1 MRRCIAP
8 NIGISAR
15 LTQASVSSSN
25 ASTTRNGSTLLSAMC
40 HRRSSSKMG
49 ASCNDVAAL
58 LLNLGA
64 LPPNPRDLP
73 HYPPEWLVLGGT
85 GYARP
90 RAIPAPESALGLHLC
105 VALSS
110 AQVLPGWTTS
120 TSPCNDF
127 SANGD
132 YPLNFVSH
140 SKGSLHQPE
149 TEEQSAVGHVAGL
162 RRYTEQDQA
171 VGWR

>member
-1 MRRCIAP
+1 MTWLRAFSIWGRCPQSPEIYRV
-8 NIGISAR
+8 IR
-15 LTQASVSSSN
+15 Q
-25 ASTTRNGSTLLSAMC
+25 NGWSF
-40 HRRSSSKMG
+40 
-49 ASCNDVAAL
+49 
-58 LLNLGA
+58 
-64 LPPNPRDLP
+64 
-73 HYPPEWLVLGGT
+73 WGT

-90 RAIPAPESALGLHLC
+90 HAIPAAESALGSHLC

-140 SKGSLHQPE
+140 PRGSL
-149 TEEQSAVGHVAGL
+149 QSFRVFAHGRQARKAGDGPSAGGFAWINGNPMRL
-162 RRYTEQDQA
+162 
-171 VGWR
+171 

>member
-1 MRRCIAP
+1 MTWLRAFSIWGRCPQSPEIYRV
-8 NIGISAR
+8 IR
-15 LTQASVSSSN
+15 Q
-25 ASTTRNGSTLLSAMC
+25 NGWSF
-40 HRRSSSKMG
+40 
-49 ASCNDVAAL
+49 
-58 LLNLGA
+58 
-64 LPPNPRDLP
+64 
-73 HYPPEWLVLGGT
+73 GGT

-90 RAIPAPESALGLHLC
+90 HAIPAAESALGSHLC

-140 SKGSLHQPE
+140 PRGSLQVWNGARMRGE
-149 TEEQSAVGHVAGL
+149 LWSMRVN
-162 RRYTEQDQA
+162 D
-171 VGWR
+171 

>member
-1 MRRCIAP
+1 MTWLRAFSIWGRCPQSPEIYRV
-8 NIGISAR
+8 IR
-15 LTQASVSSSN
+15 Q
-25 ASTTRNGSTLLSAMC
+25 NGWSF
-40 HRRSSSKMG
+40 
-49 ASCNDVAAL
+49 
-58 LLNLGA
+58 
-64 LPPNPRDLP
+64 
-73 HYPPEWLVLGGT
+73 WGT

-90 RAIPAPESALGLHLC
+90 HAIPAAESALGSHLC

-140 SKGSLHQPE
+140 PRGSLQLLPRGLE
-149 TEEQSAVGHVAGL
+149 VKNLMVGSRV
-162 RRYTEQDQA
+162 R
-171 VGWR
+171 

>member
-1 MRRCIAP
+1 MTWLRAFSTWGRCPQSPEIYRV
-8 NIGISAR
+8 IR
-15 LTQASVSSSN
+15 Q
-25 ASTTRNGSTLLSAMC
+25 NGWSF
-40 HRRSSSKMG
+40 
-49 ASCNDVAAL
+49 
-58 LLNLGA
+58 
-64 LPPNPRDLP
+64 
-73 HYPPEWLVLGGT
+73 WGT

-90 RAIPAPESALGLHLC
+90 HAIPAAESALGSHLC

-140 SKGSLHQPE
+140 SRGSLQIYPLP
-149 TEEQSAVGHVAGL
+149 SRA
-162 RRYTEQDQA
+162 RSRYQTLPILFYSGRDA
-171 VGWR
+171 FHRPGDL

>member
-1 MRRCIAP
+1 
-8 NIGISAR
+8 
-15 LTQASVSSSN
+15 
-25 ASTTRNGSTLLSAMC
+25 
-40 HRRSSSKMG
+40 MG

-140 SKGSLHQPE
+140 SKGSLHIDSLPSLFPPSGEGLTFDSFRVDQSGRLSILYWNSETRTVDFATAAPVPE
-149 TEEQSAVGHVAGL
+149 PAAIVLAAIGLCAILGTRL
-162 RRYTEQDQA
+162 RRLH
-171 VGWR
+171 

>member
-1 MRRCIAP
+1 
-8 NIGISAR
+8 
-15 LTQASVSSSN
+15 
-25 ASTTRNGSTLLSAMC
+25 
-40 HRRSSSKMG
+40 MG

>member
-1 MRRCIAP
+1 
-8 NIGISAR
+8 
-15 LTQASVSSSN
+15 
-25 ASTTRNGSTLLSAMC
+25 
-40 HRRSSSKMG
+40 MG

-140 SKGSLHQPE
+140 SKGSLQFG
-149 TEEQSAVGHVAGL
+149 TFFQF
-162 RRYTEQDQA
+162 D
-171 VGWR
+171 

>member
-1 MRRCIAP
+1 MTWLRAFSIWGRCP
-8 NIGISAR
+8 QS
-15 LTQASVSSSN
+15 
-25 ASTTRNGSTLLSAMC
+25 
-40 HRRSSSKMG
+40 
-49 ASCNDVAAL
+49 
-58 LLNLGA
+58 
-64 LPPNPRDLP
+64 
-73 HYPPEWLVLGGT
+73 PEIYRVIRQNSWSFWGT

-90 RAIPAPESALGLHLC
+90 HAIPAAESALGSHLC

-140 SKGSLHQPE
+140 SRGSLQKRGFTRTSCCE
-149 TEEQSAVGHVAGL
+149 RAQNQAESLVGNARAMIKFTAWPFAAPCWISSNRHP
-162 RRYTEQDQA
+162 RH
-171 VGWR
+171 

>member
-1 MRRCIAP
+1 MTWLRAFSTWGRCPQSPEIYRV
-8 NIGISAR
+8 IR
-15 LTQASVSSSN
+15 Q
-25 ASTTRNGSTLLSAMC
+25 NGWSF
-40 HRRSSSKMG
+40 
-49 ASCNDVAAL
+49 
-58 LLNLGA
+58 
-64 LPPNPRDLP
+64 
-73 HYPPEWLVLGGT
+73 WGT

-90 RAIPAPESALGLHLC
+90 HAIPAAESALGSHLC

-140 SKGSLHQPE
+140 PRGSLHVEVSLTPLDHFSNEVKPATIGRLQQLGE
-149 TEEQSAVGHVAGL
+149 S
-162 RRYTEQDQA
+162 
-171 VGWR
+171 

>member
-1 MRRCIAP
+1 MTWLRAFSIWGRCPQSPEIYRV
-8 NIGISAR
+8 IR
-15 LTQASVSSSN
+15 Q
-25 ASTTRNGSTLLSAMC
+25 NGWSF
-40 HRRSSSKMG
+40 
-49 ASCNDVAAL
+49 
-58 LLNLGA
+58 
-64 LPPNPRDLP
+64 
-73 HYPPEWLVLGGT
+73 GGT

-90 RAIPAPESALGLHLC
+90 HAIPAAESALGSHLC

-140 SKGSLHQPE
+140 PRGSLQAELVLHPGRRRRDRCERQPADNPE
-149 TEEQSAVGHVAGL
+149 RVQKAI
-162 RRYTEQDQA
+162 
-171 VGWR
+171 

>member
-1 MRRCIAP
+1 MTWLRAFSIWGRCPQSPEIYRV
-8 NIGISAR
+8 IR
-15 LTQASVSSSN
+15 Q
-25 ASTTRNGSTLLSAMC
+25 NGWSF
-40 HRRSSSKMG
+40 
-49 ASCNDVAAL
+49 
-58 LLNLGA
+58 
-64 LPPNPRDLP
+64 
-73 HYPPEWLVLGGT
+73 WGT

-90 RAIPAPESALGLHLC
+90 HAIPAAESALGSHLC

-140 SKGSLHQPE
+140 PRGSLQNANFPPHSPPFSPLSPE
-149 TEEQSAVGHVAGL
+149 TGSTPGL
-162 RRYTEQDQA
+162 CGASKVRANCLCPVVHARSPALPHSRPIWPLSRKSQRLCCRD
-171 VGWR
+171 

>member
-1 MRRCIAP
+1 MTWLRAFSIWGRCPQSPEIYRV
-8 NIGISAR
+8 IR
-15 LTQASVSSSN
+15 Q
-25 ASTTRNGSTLLSAMC
+25 NGWSF
-40 HRRSSSKMG
+40 
-49 ASCNDVAAL
+49 
-58 LLNLGA
+58 
-64 LPPNPRDLP
+64 
-73 HYPPEWLVLGGT
+73 WGT

-90 RAIPAPESALGLHLC
+90 HAIPAAESALGSHLC

-140 SKGSLHQPE
+140 PGVHFIPLGCAPSLH
-149 TEEQSAVGHVAGL
+149 HL
-162 RRYTEQDQA
+162 RRLVALVRRLPRYYE
-171 VGWR
+171 RI

>member
-1 MRRCIAP
+1 MTWLRAFSIWGRCPQSPEIYRV
-8 NIGISAR
+8 IR
-15 LTQASVSSSN
+15 Q
-25 ASTTRNGSTLLSAMC
+25 NGWSF
-40 HRRSSSKMG
+40 
-49 ASCNDVAAL
+49 
-58 LLNLGA
+58 
-64 LPPNPRDLP
+64 
-73 HYPPEWLVLGGT
+73 WGT

-90 RAIPAPESALGLHLC
+90 HAIPAAESALGSHLC

-140 SKGSLHQPE
+140 PRGSLQLVLC
-149 TEEQSAVGHVAGL
+149 SSNNASFDLLFCLV
-162 RRYTEQDQA
+162 
-171 VGWR
+171 

>member
-1 MRRCIAP
+1 MTWLRAFSIWGRCPQSPEIYRV
-8 NIGISAR
+8 IR
-15 LTQASVSSSN
+15 Q
-25 ASTTRNGSTLLSAMC
+25 NGWSF
-40 HRRSSSKMG
+40 
-49 ASCNDVAAL
+49 
-58 LLNLGA
+58 
-64 LPPNPRDLP
+64 
-73 HYPPEWLVLGGT
+73 WGT

-90 RAIPAPESALGLHLC
+90 HAIPAAESALGSHLC

-140 SKGSLHQPE
+140 PRGSLHEPSSHPQIPP
-149 TEEQSAVGHVAGL
+149 TRHTYKCRSSNFPVRVRKNAINAPF
-162 RRYTEQDQA
+162 
-171 VGWR
+171 

>member
-1 MRRCIAP
+1 MTWLRAFSIWGRCPQSPEIYRV
-8 NIGISAR
+8 IR
-15 LTQASVSSSN
+15 Q
-25 ASTTRNGSTLLSAMC
+25 NGWSF
-40 HRRSSSKMG
+40 
-49 ASCNDVAAL
+49 
-58 LLNLGA
+58 
-64 LPPNPRDLP
+64 
-73 HYPPEWLVLGGT
+73 WGT

-90 RAIPAPESALGLHLC
+90 HAIPAAESALGSHLC

-140 SKGSLHQPE
+140 PRGSLQTDVASLHTPPSLCRLSPTSSLLRGVPPLGAAFVLSPLWFMPLVASPLASAPKVPMFRIIASPE
-149 TEEQSAVGHVAGL
+149 LKPPICRIPL
-162 RRYTEQDQA
+162 RP
-171 VGWR
+171 